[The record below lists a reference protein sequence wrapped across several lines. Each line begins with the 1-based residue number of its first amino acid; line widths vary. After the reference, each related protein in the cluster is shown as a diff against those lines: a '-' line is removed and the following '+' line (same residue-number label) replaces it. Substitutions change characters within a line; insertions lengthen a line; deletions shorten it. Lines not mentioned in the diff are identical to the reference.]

1 MRIDKDTDI
10 DGTTA
15 PTGAF
20 DVVGVVTQFDGTS
33 PYWSGYQIMP
43 RALGDILIVG
53 IEEEEGIPKVY
64 ALSQN
69 YPNPFGSGTTI
80 RYQLPKTGKVTIGI
94 YNLLGERIATLV
106 DEQQKAGHY
115 NAYWNG
121 KDDRGNR
128 IASGIYFCRMD
139 VRTESGKCDFAGT
152 RKLVMFR

>member
-1 MRIDKDTDI
+1 MFCGFFFYSFSKLTLEKYPESEFIFH
-10 DGTTA
+10 A
-15 PTGAF
+15 Q
-20 DVVGVVTQFDGTS
+20 V
-33 PYWSGYQIMP
+33 
-43 RALGDILIVG
+43 ALG
-53 IEEEEGIPKVY
+53 EGGGRGPQTAYTKPTY
-64 ALSQN
+64 ALFQN